1 MNDEWDLPKGITI
14 LRLITSREFSKRMI
28 NRNGEETDK
37 TNEKG
42 LWFTHCI
49 GMAMMHKR
57 FFDKRVYRKPDGS
70 TYTQS
75 GWKNLSDDLNLT
87 AHMTEKKLIE
97 MTKPIIENGN
107 SRIYIYTKACKL
119 ALSDHHLEGNE
130 DAYGFKKNVWIAS
143 HRLPI
148 DDEGSLNFDYV
159 QKRLKKL
166 GSQWRIRTKF
176 LSKVR
181 VLPQNLWD

>member
-1 MNDEWDLPKGITI
+1 MSEFDLPKGITI
-14 LRLITSREFSKRMI
+14 LRIVSSREFSKRMI
-28 NRNGEETDK
+28 NRNGQETDK

-42 LWFTHCI
+42 LWFTHVI

-57 FFDKRVYRKPDGS
+57 FFDKRTYRKPDGS

-87 AHMTEKKLIE
+87 CHMTEKKLID
-97 MTKPIIENGN
+97 MIRPIIENGN
-107 SRIYIYTKACKL
+107 DRVYLYTKCAKL
-119 ALSDHHLEGNE
+119 GLSDAHLEGNE
-130 DAYGFKKNVWIAS
+130 TAYGFKKNEWIAS
-143 HRLPI
+143 RRLPI
-148 DDEGSLNFDYV
+148 DNEGALDFSYV

-181 VLPQNLWD
+181 VFPRELWD